1 LAGPWPTCRRTA
13 VSASPL
19 PLLQLPLKALPLSPL
34 LLGLR
39 RNVRHRPNAT
49 TTTELR
55 AATWARAGS
64 AWSSMRR
71 PAQPWRTASRGE
83 LSVVAIPFSRP
94 RPCSSVS
101 SWWGMSS
108 STSRRFFTVKLCHC
122 RLKGGERILSR
133 VDVLWRIARWGDG
146 GGRTSM
152 EGRTTTTTMVG
163 RTTTTTSM
171 VGRGAMVAEL
181 GRRLVLRL
189 GSYLL
194 LSSWGLPHRGWSGC
208 VHQVGVW
215 GWGAS

>member
-1 LAGPWPTCRRTA
+1 
-13 VSASPL
+13 
-19 PLLQLPLKALPLSPL
+19 
-34 LLGLR
+34 
-39 RNVRHRPNAT
+39 
-49 TTTELR
+49 
-55 AATWARAGS
+55 
-64 AWSSMRR
+64 
-71 PAQPWRTASRGE
+71 
-83 LSVVAIPFSRP
+83 
-94 RPCSSVS
+94 
-101 SWWGMSS
+101 MSS

-122 RLKGGERILSR
+122 RLITRTSHLRKSLAENHLKGGERILSR

-194 LSSWGLPHRGWSGC
+194 MMREES
-208 VHQVGVW
+208 
-215 GWGAS
+215 